1 MDHRKI
7 KLKDII
13 NKSLSKKIVLPNF
26 QRNFV
31 WNAERQK
38 NYITSIFLDL
48 AAGSF
53 LSLDGQKDDFKA
65 RQLCKDSP
73 ITPADDCKY
82 LLDGQQRCSTIVNT
96 FSNVYRNNE
105 GDNWLNVWNNT
116 FYHLRNRFVIALDS
130 DFFGYEKLRF
140 QRNINY
146 DDISFFS
153 DDLKS
158 YQLYKRDINKEY
170 HPGYWPKEN
179 GSPIDQDKR
188 KLNIINYFTNYKEL
202 PLYYLYDIENFNS
215 IIKRII
221 SFVATNQ
228 QQDLEVVINKKNA
241 KKYLGHFHEYDEN
254 NFTDEIK
261 KNLLVKLNV
270 EWVSAVET
278 FFKNKLDIELH
289 EIYLE
294 KNEASKAITIFETIN
309 QPGAPLTEYDLLVA
323 KSSRL
328 LNKKNLNQILCE
340 LLSEKY
346 IVPKSI
352 SNSLLNFPSNYEFNP
367 EDFGAVD
374 DKSPSSNI
382 KYHFSKLL
390 SILKIGNVDEL
401 TLDDLKRDKILSLT
415 PADINNF
422 HQKAIISIVRA
433 SMFFHFRL
441 GVVNLK
447 NISYNLML
455 IPIAV
460 ALSDDNNWKKK
471 NIINKIE
478 FWYWSS
484 IFSGHYRDY
493 QNKKSF
499 DDIKILNKFL
509 KNKIDLNDRKDKI
522 FKAQDYCNLETLKN
536 IDDNEK
542 APTSIQNAIM
552 QFILSRQPKDLNVT
566 GNHTYRLNSWD
577 IARKIDI
584 DFDNNGDVQALTVE
598 DHHIVPLAN
607 ASTLKKSAK
616 DLRKKP
622 HLLNSCLN
630 RTYISKY
637 SNRKISNFTP
647 EKYFNETTEISLIE
661 HCLPVNFNTEYVKKP
676 DEDENEYY
684 NRILDNRYH
693 KIYTDVLV
701 LLERI

>member
-7 KLKDII
+7 KLNEII
-13 NKSLSKKIVLPNF
+13 DKSLNKKIVLPNF

-38 NYITSIFLDL
+38 KYITSIFLDL
-48 AAGSF
+48 SAGSF
-53 LSLDGQKDDFKA
+53 LSLDGHKDDFKA
-65 RQLCKDSP
+65 RQLCKDLS
-73 ITPADDCKY
+73 IVPADDCKY

-96 FSNVYRNNE
+96 FSNVYKDNE
-105 GDNWLNVWNNT
+105 GDNWLSIYDDT
-116 FYHLRNRFVIALDS
+116 FYHLQNRFVIALDS

-153 DDLKS
+153 DNLKH
-158 YQLYKRDINKEY
+158 YQLYKKDISKQY

-179 GSPIDQDKR
+179 GSPIDESKR
-188 KLNIINYFTNYKEL
+188 KLNIINYFSDLKEL
-202 PLYYLYDIENFNS
+202 PLYYLHDTKNFTS
-215 IIKRII
+215 IIAKVIN
-221 SFVATNQ
+221 FVAVHKQNE
-228 QQDLEVVINKKNA
+228 LSVVINKKNA
-241 KKYLGHFHEYDEN
+241 KEYLGHFEYDEN
-254 NFTDEIK
+254 NFTEQIK
-261 KNLLVKLNV
+261 QDLLVTLRV
-270 EWVSAVET
+270 EWVTAVKT
-278 FFKNKLDIELH
+278 FFENKLNIELH
-289 EIYLE
+289 EIFLL

-328 LNKKNLNQILCE
+328 LNKENLNQKLCN
-340 LLSEKY
+340 LLIKQYS
-346 IVPKSI
+346 VPKSI
-352 SNSLLNFPSNYEFNP
+352 SNSLLDFPSKYKFNP

-390 SILKIGNVDEL
+390 SILKIGNLDEL

-415 PADINNF
+415 PEDIKNF
-422 HQKAIISIVRA
+422 HEKAIISIVRA

-460 ALSDDNNWKKK
+460 ALSVDNNWKNKK
-471 NIINKIE
+471 IINKIE

-509 KNKIDLNDRKDKI
+509 KNKINLNDRKEKI
-522 FKAQDYCNLETLKN
+522 FEAQDYCSLKSLTN
-536 IDDNEK
+536 VDVNEK
-542 APTSIQNAIM
+542 APASIQNSIM

-566 GNHTYRLNSWD
+566 KNDSYRLNSWD

-607 ASTLKKSAK
+607 ASTLKESAK

-647 EKYFNETTEISLIE
+647 EKYFNETTGISLIE
-661 HCLPVNFNTEYVKKP
+661 HCLPANFHTEYVRKP
-676 DEDENEYY
+676 NEDEIVYY
-684 NRILDNRYH
+684 NRILDQRYNR
-693 KIYTDVLV
+693 IYEKVV
-701 LLERI
+701 QLLDRL